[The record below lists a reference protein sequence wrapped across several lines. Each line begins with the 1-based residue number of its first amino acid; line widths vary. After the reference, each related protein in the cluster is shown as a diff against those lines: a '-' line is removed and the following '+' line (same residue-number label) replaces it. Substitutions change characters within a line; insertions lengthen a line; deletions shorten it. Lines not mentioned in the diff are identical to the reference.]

1 MLKCRHPNNR
11 DPLPSEVDQC
21 EPYLQHQ
28 IRLIKPKLIVA
39 LGRVAGKT
47 LLKHDVPLKAMREKI
62 HYYENIPLI
71 VTYHPAALLRNPNF
85 KKYAWEDFKLI
96 RDKYSNA

>member
-1 MLKCRHPNNR
+1 MTILRTKESLTNMRNKIF
-11 DPLPSEVDQC
+11 DYEGVDF
-21 EPYLQHQ
+21 L
-28 IRLIKPKLIVA
+28 
-39 LGRVAGKT
+39 
-47 LLKHDVPLKAMREKI
+47 
-62 HYYENIPLI
+62 